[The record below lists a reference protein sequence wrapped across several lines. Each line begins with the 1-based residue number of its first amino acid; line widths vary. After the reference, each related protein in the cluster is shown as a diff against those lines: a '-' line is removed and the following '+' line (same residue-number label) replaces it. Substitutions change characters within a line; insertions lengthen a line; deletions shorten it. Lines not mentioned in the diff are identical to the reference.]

1 MTISIQKANFWKR
14 FSAWLVDTVLVIL
27 LAVAC
32 SIPLLDVFKFDAN
45 GAEINAIQVQYQTT
59 IEEQYSVDID
69 LSQEEYDKL
78 PEAQKEKINAAK
90 TALNELLMADEAF
103 IRLRA
108 ARLSIL
114 LTTAAIAVFLA
125 ILLAHFVLPLILKNG
140 QTLGKKTF
148 GLAVVKENCVTIGA
162 PVLFIR
168 SMIGLFGM
176 ETMAV
181 AFLATIYPV
190 GLITAGLVLILQIF
204 VMIKTNTNAA
214 IHDLLAHTV
223 VVDFSSQQ
231 IFESEEERAQF
242 LAKETANDTDTT
254 SYDSLPQE
262 STAAPTNNE

>member
-32 SIPLLDVFKFDAN
+32 SLPLLDVFKFDAN
-45 GAEINAIQVQYQTT
+45 GAQIVAVQEQYQTT
-59 IEEQYSVDID
+59 IEEQYSVDLDIT
-69 LSQEEYDKL
+69 QEEYDKL
-78 PEAQKEKINAAK
+78 PEAQKEKIDAAK
-90 TALNELLMADEAF
+90 TALNELLMADKEF

-108 ARLSIL
+108 DRLSIL
-114 LTTAAIAVFLA
+114 LTAAAIAVFLA

-148 GLAVVKENCVTIGA
+148 GLAVVKENCVKIGA
-162 PVLFIR
+162 PVLFTR
-168 SMIGLFGM
+168 SMIGLCGM

-190 GLITAGLVLILQIF
+190 GLIAAGLVLILQIF
-204 VMIKTNTNAA
+204 VMIKTSTNAA

-223 VVDFSSQQ
+223 VVDFSSQR
-231 IFESEEERAQF
+231 IFETEEEYTDF
-242 LAKETANDTDTT
+242 VAKASAEDA
-254 SYDSLPQE
+254 SIQ
-262 STAAPTNNE
+262 NEA